1 MADRNSRRAAAFVVA
16 RWLLTKEFPANLLPD
31 GADRA
36 FVQDLVYTVIRRL
49 RPLRRIL
56 GDFLKTWP
64 KGELEALLYVG
75 AAQILYMDD
84 VPDFAA
90 VNETVDAAKAC
101 DNRSIAKVVNGV
113 LRNLIRK
120 RDEIVRGTALETF
133 PNALVRRWTARF
145 GAADAEKLA
154 AWHNE
159 PAVTY
164 LARKDGTFVALER
177 GRKVTEVPGYADGE
191 FIVQDPGTHL
201 AIELLDPQ
209 PVESVLDAC
218 AAPGGKTIQ
227 IAWRG
232 ANVTACEV
240 NPRRRARLEENL
252 RRLKV
257 EVRVV
262 GSIGDAGDA
271 SVASDVRLESQVPRD
286 TRDPQV
292 ASAMVTGRNALFP
305 KVLVDA
311 PCSNTGVLRRRPD
324 ARWNWSEAKLAEL
337 VKLQGEIL
345 DVAAACVAPGGVL
358 VYSTCSNEPEENLDQ
373 VNAFL
378 ARHPDFA
385 LRETKESIPFETGHD
400 GAFAAALVRSSS
412 AISA

>member
-90 VNETVDAAKAC
+90 VNETVNAAKAC
-101 DNRSIAKVVNGV
+101 ENPSVAKVVNGV
-113 LRNLIRK
+113 LRNLIRQREK
-120 RDEIVRGTALETF
+120 VVRGMELETF
-133 PNALVRRWTARF
+133 PNVLVRRWTARF
-145 GAADAEKLA
+145 GADNAEKLA
-154 AWHNE
+154 AWHNA

-177 GRKVTEVPGYADGE
+177 GVKVTEVPGYAEGD

-201 AIELLDPQ
+201 AVELLDPQ
-209 PVESVLDAC
+209 PGETVLDAC
-218 AAPGGKTIQ
+218 AAPGGKTVQ
-227 IAWRG
+227 LAWRG

-240 NPRRRARLEENL
+240 NPRRRTRLEENL
-252 RRLKV
+252 KRLKLDV
-257 EVRVV
+257 AVTDSFDH
-262 GSIGDAGDA
+262 SIIRPFDYF
-271 SVASDVRLESQVPRD
+271 S
-286 TRDPQV
+286 
-292 ASAMVTGRNALFP
+292 

-345 DVAAACVAPGGVL
+345 DAAAAKVAPGGTL
-358 VYSTCSNEPEENLDQ
+358 VYSTCSNEPEENLAQ

-385 LRETKESIPFETGHD
+385 LRESKESIPFETGHD
-400 GAFAAALVRSSS
+400 GAFAAALVRNLV
-412 AISA
+412 